1 MHNNQATNEGT
12 VRLRAERIIMH
23 PSYNT
28 NTLVNDY
35 ALIKLSSPVTFNDK
49 VSNYIPPCASATTE
63 EALKVCPWI
72 YSNPH

>member
-12 VRLRAERIIMH
+12 VRLRAERIIVH
-23 PSYNT
+23 PSYND

-49 VSNYIPPCASATTE
+49 VSNYIPLRPCATTE
-63 EALKVCPWI
+63 GALQLCPWI
-72 YSNPH
+72 NPNAH

>member
-23 PSYNT
+23 PSYNA

-49 VSNYIPPCASATTE
+49 VSN
-63 EALKVCPWI
+63 
-72 YSNPH
+72 